1 MNTLTHIQKKEALDN
16 ALKHFGFPAKYFI
29 YIAGVGKKAQFGI
42 AHEGTHKFA
51 HIAVNCMTYE
61 EMNAY
66 IRGYQR
72 ALTNPL

>member
-1 MNTLTHIQKKEALDN
+1 MNTATPHQKKEALDN
-16 ALKHFGFPAKYFI
+16 ALKHFGFPPQYFV
-29 YIAGVGKKAQFGI
+29 YIVVVGKKAKFGI
-42 AHEGTHKFA
+42 AYEGANTFA

-66 IRGYQR
+66 IRGYHR